1 MKIESK
7 LKCDDCVKHDVCRYS
22 QIQTDIQVLLNNEIL
37 KNAKFQETPIVI
49 YTQCKKFVNKS
60 VASIPGKTEICWSPG
75 VGIDEK

>member
-1 MKIESK
+1 M
-7 LKCDDCVKHDVCRYS
+7 
-22 QIQTDIQVLLNNEIL
+22 LLNNEIL

>member
-1 MKIESK
+1 M
-7 LKCDDCVKHDVCRYS
+7 CRYS

-37 KNAKFQETPIVI
+37 KNAKFQEVPIVI

-60 VASIPGKTEICWSPG
+60 VASIPGKTESCWSPG